1 MLHIYGMY
9 HIYNPIKSLQQ
20 PYDIDIIM
28 AALQRRNLEF
38 KAIKM
43 FSQDC
48 IVNQKLL
55 GIVP

>member
-43 FSQDC
+43 SR
-48 IVNQKLL
+48 LHS
-55 GIVP
+55 